1 MSKNNIISAIDLGT
15 DKCVTIIAKVNEA
28 DQLEVLGFSVVPSR
42 GVRRSTIVNLE
53 EALSTVGQSLDAAER
68 MAGLAVKNVV
78 LSVSG
83 VYIRYKNSKGVVPV
97 SSSNQEISALDVDRV
112 IEAARAI
119 SLPSER
125 EIIHVIPKDFKVDS
139 QEGIKDPV
147 GMMGVRLEAETHIIT
162 GLSTSLR
169 NFEKCMADLGL
180 NVDAFVFSALAA
192 SEIALTET
200 EKELGAVLVD
210 IGAGTTSICAY
221 VEGVLEFSAVIPV
234 GAKYI
239 TQDIASGLR
248 ISLEDAEKLKL
259 YLSSDE
265 EVKLIPLPGESK
277 AEFTK
282 RKKKFDLL
290 DPEKVGITNHDPIS
304 RKFVTDVVMEP
315 RIKEIFTLVLE
326 ELAKAGLLDDAKLPA
341 GIVVTGGG
349 ALTYNLID
357 VARYTTKMSVRLA
370 KPSNILGLTDDI
382 KQADFAVALGL
393 LVYAKRQGN
402 VGAAGGGGDF
412 SLNLKKILPAEFLS
426 GVTEKAKSWFKKI
439 FP

>member
-1 MSKNNIISAIDLGT
+1 M
-15 DKCVTIIAKVNEA
+15 
-28 DQLEVLGFSVVPSR
+28 
-42 GVRRSTIVNLE
+42 
-53 EALSTVGQSLDAAER
+53 
-68 MAGLAVKNVV
+68 

-97 SSSNQEISALDVDRV
+97 SSPNQEISALDVDRV

-147 GMMGVRLEAETHIIT
+147 GIMGVRLEAETHIIT
-162 GLSTSLR
+162 VLSTSLR

-180 NVDAFVFSALAA
+180 NVDAFVFSAFAA

-221 VEGVLEFSAVIPV
+221 VEGLEFSAVIPV

-265 EVKLIPLPGESK
+265 EVKLIPLPENQK
-277 AEFTK
+277 
-282 RKKKFDLL
+282 
-290 DPEKVGITNHDPIS
+290 
-304 RKFVTDVVMEP
+304 
-315 RIKEIFTLVLE
+315 
-326 ELAKAGLLDDAKLPA
+326 
-341 GIVVTGGG
+341 
-349 ALTYNLID
+349 
-357 VARYTTKMSVRLA
+357 
-370 KPSNILGLTDDI
+370 
-382 KQADFAVALGL
+382 
-393 LVYAKRQGN
+393 
-402 VGAAGGGGDF
+402 
-412 SLNLKKILPAEFLS
+412 LNLLNGRKNSIYLIQKKWALLIMIPFLVNS
-426 GVTEKAKSWFKKI
+426 
-439 FP
+439 